1 MVRVSNATIRFI
13 IRFSGA
19 EPEHICES
27 DLDILEQHDYFM
39 SKKGSG
45 LRTMLFIFTTSDGPA
60 AFLVWLFII
69 ECILYLEQWTS
80 RNALWY
86 NPMMFP
92 LPNNPNFA
100 HTDTLIDGELNF
112 TKTNSDQPVSR
123 KSFNVSF
130 LISHL
135 LLIPLLI
142 WLLLEVS
149 VLHNDLYQL
158 DWGYLFIFEGKN

>member
-1 MVRVSNATIRFI
+1 
-13 IRFSGA
+13 
-19 EPEHICES
+19 
-27 DLDILEQHDYFM
+27 
-39 SKKGSG
+39 
-45 LRTMLFIFTTSDGPA
+45 
-60 AFLVWLFII
+60 
-69 ECILYLEQWTS
+69 
-80 RNALWY
+80 
-86 NPMMFP
+86 MFP

-123 KSFNVSF
+123 KSFNLSF